1 MLVNEGNL
9 KLKIEMEDKEMK
21 EIIYVTGNESKIF
34 SAKEI
39 FEPLGFKVDNKKISL
54 TEIQADD
61 VEDVAKHK
69 AKEASEIL
77 KNNVLIND
85 TGLFVESLGG
95 FPGPYTHYA
104 DDKLGEDG
112 LLKLLEGV
120 KNRNAYFKEAFAYCE
135 YGKDPIVITALT
147 KGVIA
152 KEKSGEYGFSWDFIF
167 IPEGKDKTMG
177 CYPDEKRC
185 LIWNTDGYYKLAEY
199 LKKNQLV

>member
-1 MLVNEGNL
+1 
-9 KLKIEMEDKEMK
+9 MK

-34 SAKEI
+34 SAKKI
-39 FEPLGFKVDNKKISL
+39 LEPLGFNVNNQKISL

-61 VEDVAKHK
+61 VEDVAKYK

-85 TGLFVESLGG
+85 TGLFVEALGV

-120 KNRNAYFKEAFAYCE
+120 ENRNAYFKETFAYCE
-135 YGKDPIVITALT
+135 YGKDHVVITSLT
-147 KGVIA
+147 KGIIA

-167 IPEGKDKTMG
+167 VPQGKKTMG
-177 CYPDEKRC
+177 CYSDEERC
-185 LIWNTDGYYKLAEY
+185 LVWNTDGYSKLADY
-199 LKKNQLV
+199 LKEKED